1 MSKKFATSDGTSQYV
16 QRFLKKFVQNHF
28 RQTQDLWLSSIG
40 IGTYLGEANDPIDKS
55 YTEAIVKAV
64 ELGCNVIDTAA
75 NYRFQ
80 RSERAIGK
88 AIQKLKKKKYGR
100 DEFLICTKGGYLPFE
115 SEPPTNVRQYF
126 IDNFVETGIADF
138 DDIVGGSH
146 CMTPAYL
153 QNQIDQSLKNM
164 NIEGIDVYYIHNPEA
179 QHAEVEQAEF
189 EARLASAFELLEE
202 NRTNGKI
209 NFYGVATWN
218 GFRVSPQSKEYH
230 SLEKMVNIAEKVGGK
245 NHGFKFIQVPL
256 NLAMPE
262 ALVLKNQNLNG
273 EAQST
278 ISVAHALD
286 ITVIASASLSQG
298 QLASNL
304 PNDVGETLGE
314 LETDAQTSLQFVRSA
329 PGITTALV
337 GMSRAAHVEE
347 NMKLGRIEPVSNETF
362 MDLFEEKQ
370 KTVKN

>member
-55 YTEAIVKAV
+55 YTEAITKAV

-88 AIQKLKKKKYGR
+88 AIKNLKKKKYGR
-100 DEFLICTKGGYLPFE
+100 DEIVVCTKGGYLPFE
-115 SEPPTNVRQYF
+115 SETPTNVRQYF

-153 QNQIDQSLKNM
+153 QSQINQSLRNM
-164 NIEGIDVYYIHNPEA
+164 NIDGIDVYYIHNPEA
-179 QHAEVEQAEF
+179 QQAEVEQEEY
-189 EARLASAFELLEE
+189 EARLTSAFELLEE
-202 NRTNGKI
+202 NRSNGKI

-218 GFRVSPQSKEYH
+218 GFRVSPQKKEYH
-230 SLEKMVNIAEKVGGK
+230 SLEKMVNIAKKVGGK
-245 NHGFKFIQVPL
+245 DHGFKFIQLPL

-262 ALVLKNQNLNG
+262 ALILKNQNLNG

-278 ISVAHALD
+278 ISVAHTLD
-286 ITVIASASLSQG
+286 ITVIASASISQG

-304 PNDVGETLGE
+304 PDNVGETLGK

-362 MDLFEEKQ
+362 MDLFEEK
-370 KTVKN
+370 

>member
-1 MSKKFATSDGTSQYV
+1 
-16 QRFLKKFVQNHF
+16 
-28 RQTQDLWLSSIG
+28 
-40 IGTYLGEANDPIDKS
+40 
-55 YTEAIVKAV
+55 
-64 ELGCNVIDTAA
+64 
-75 NYRFQ
+75 
-80 RSERAIGK
+80 
-88 AIQKLKKKKYGR
+88 
-100 DEFLICTKGGYLPFE
+100 
-115 SEPPTNVRQYF
+115 
-126 IDNFVETGIADF
+126 ADF